1 MKCQDGL
8 ITLQLSDII
17 YIQVRNKLLI
27 LHTNKG
33 EIQSS
38 QRMRELE
45 ERLSRKLF
53 FRCHNS
59 YIVNFDYVEG
69 LKNDSVLVKDKNQ
82 QLKEIPV
89 SKYKKEEF
97 MKELAIYV
105 GIGRLNIL
113 CKKKSRFRH
122 GMLIYR
128 KKQSIVWTY
137 LLILKGEKGYAG
149 N

>member
-1 MKCQDGL
+1 
-8 ITLQLSDII
+8 
-17 YIQVRNKLLI
+17 
-27 LHTNKG
+27 
-33 EIQSS
+33 
-38 QRMRELE
+38 MRELE

-113 CKKKSRFRH
+113 CKKKVDLD
-122 GMLIYR
+122 M
-128 KKQSIVWTY
+128 
-137 LLILKGEKGYAG
+137 EC
-149 N
+149 

>member
-1 MKCQDGL
+1 M
-8 ITLQLSDII
+8 
-17 YIQVRNKLLI
+17 I

-89 SKYKKEEF
+89 SKYNKEEF

-105 GIGRLNIL
+105 GNR
-113 CKKKSRFRH
+113 
-122 GMLIYR
+122 
-128 KKQSIVWTY
+128 
-137 LLILKGEKGYAG
+137 
-149 N
+149 

>member
-1 MKCQDGL
+1 
-8 ITLQLSDII
+8 
-17 YIQVRNKLLI
+17 
-27 LHTNKG
+27 
-33 EIQSS
+33 
-38 QRMRELE
+38 MRELD

-105 GIGRLNIL
+105 GNRYI
-113 CKKKSRFRH
+113 KYFMQKKSRFRH
-122 GMLIYR
+122 RMLIYR